1 MNWKI
6 GWKLIRFVRLRSSS
20 SHRGCLLLDNGQLIN
35 LHRAHHL
42 GKMVQRFRD
51 SIQNHSRWVI
61 MKDMYGLGYGLG
73 QSNEIT
79 EFAGTCIFIPCF
91 ALTMFITWIISWE
104 CFDNDHGFLDI
115 LDFCYISRLQCNK
128 ITIVN
133 SLANLFL

>member
-1 MNWKI
+1 
-6 GWKLIRFVRLRSSS
+6 
-20 SHRGCLLLDNGQLIN
+20 
-35 LHRAHHL
+35 
-42 GKMVQRFRD
+42 
-51 SIQNHSRWVI
+51 

-91 ALTMFITWIISWE
+91 ALAMFITWIISWE